1 MAALVSPLFLAVAAF
16 CVDTSSLFLERRQL
30 QNMADLAAVAG
41 AASLSQANEAV
52 LRQLQANGVD
62 PVLMTDGYDPSIVN
76 GKADNKTRVWVEKG
90 NYFPDK
96 GRAVEDRFVAGGAN
110 PDAVRVRL
118 ARPGNLYFGQSFISR
133 PALGATGTA
142 ATKAEA
148 AFSVGSRLLSLNTD
162 QSVLNGLLGGLL
174 GTSLNLK
181 LIDYN
186 ALAATDIN
194 LLGFLDKLAPK
205 VGLTAGTYDQLL
217 NTDVSVGVLA
227 TVLAEVVTNN
237 PTAKAALG
245 ILGKDAVA
253 LATKLPVGKL
263 LGGLGSLANA
273 SLGSGAGYNITANVL
288 QLVSAAVM
296 IGGKHQVDIASG
308 LNVPGLLGVTLKVL
322 VGEAPVGTPFFR
334 IGAAGTFVRT
344 AQIRLQLGIRV
355 GGQSGNPLLGVELL
369 NVNLPIAI
377 DIASGEGELRNI
389 SCASGPPTG
398 ANVTIAAKPG
408 IVGIYLGEVSSFS
421 DLNRKPSVSKT
432 SIAKVQLYLLGLP
445 IGLVDLDAKAEVKL
459 GEKTTSLTF
468 NYNDIQNKKIKTA
481 YSDDLVSSL
490 SSSLLKNIDID
501 LTLLK
506 IIKLPLGDVVGL
518 LGVLLTPVAPPVID
532 NLLFG
537 ILDLLGVKLGEA
549 DVQVTG
555 VLCQRAVLTQ

>member
-1 MAALVSPLFLAVAAF
+1 M
-16 CVDTSSLFLERRQL
+16 
-30 QNMADLAAVAG
+30 
-41 AASLSQANEAV
+41 
-52 LRQLQANGVD
+52 
-62 PVLMTDGYDPSIVN
+62 
-76 GKADNKTRVWVEKG
+76 
-90 NYFPDK
+90 
-96 GRAVEDRFVAGGAN
+96 
-110 PDAVRVRL
+110 
-118 ARPGNLYFGQSFISR
+118 
-133 PALGATGTA
+133 
-142 ATKAEA
+142 
-148 AFSVGSRLLSLNTD
+148 
-162 QSVLNGLLGGLL
+162 
-174 GTSLNLK
+174 
-181 LIDYN
+181 
-186 ALAATDIN
+186 
-194 LLGFLDKLAPK
+194 
-205 VGLTAGTYDQLL
+205 
-217 NTDVSVGVLA
+217 
-227 TVLAEVVTNN
+227 
-237 PTAKAALG
+237 
-245 ILGKDAVA
+245 
-253 LATKLPVGKL
+253 
-263 LGGLGSLANA
+263 
-273 SLGSGAGYNITANVL
+273 
-288 QLVSAAVM
+288 
-296 IGGKHQVDIASG
+296 
-308 LNVPGLLGVTLKVL
+308 
-322 VGEAPVGTPFFR
+322 GTPFFR
-334 IGAAGTFVRT
+334 VGAAGTFIRT

-389 SCASGPPTG
+389 SCPSGPTG

-459 GEKTTSLTF
+459 GEKITSLTF

-481 YSDDLVSSL
+481 YSNDLVSSL

-518 LGVLLTPVAPPVID
+518 LGVLLTPVAPVID